1 MTKIDIIYIVD
12 VKQLTSLN
20 FTQAKVNFSVIQ
32 PQVQPLIS
40 TPLIKIQNKK
50 LYPVKQSGFNIH
62 CHFIN
67 TIRLYS
73 LISIQSLNNLETV

>member
-50 LYPVKQSGFNIH
+50 LYPVKQS
-62 CHFIN
+62 
-67 TIRLYS
+67 
-73 LISIQSLNNLETV
+73 